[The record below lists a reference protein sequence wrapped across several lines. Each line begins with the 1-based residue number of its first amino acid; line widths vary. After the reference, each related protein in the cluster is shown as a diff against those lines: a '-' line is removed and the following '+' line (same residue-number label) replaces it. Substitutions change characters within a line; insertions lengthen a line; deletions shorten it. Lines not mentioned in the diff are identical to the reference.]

1 MIKGEEG
8 ERGKVEKG
16 RKEKRRRDKLA
27 EVGNGRMG
35 EREKRRRGGGEQ
47 GRKRQGEKEKT
58 GKYEKGI
65 SSKCEKWR
73 RKDWEKEKAKQKE
86 REQDNGKDERK
97 EKGLCVGQV
106 RAVVSHAP
114 TTDTCFSKVV
124 HCVFCIGYLSR
135 ENTCR
140 RRYLHSLRKNILP
153 KRRVPNLERNLRFSH
168 NQTSAILRRT
178 D

>member
-1 MIKGEEG
+1 M
-8 ERGKVEKG
+8 
-16 RKEKRRRDKLA
+16 A

-47 GRKRQGEKEKT
+47 GRRRQGEKEKT

-86 REQDNGKDERK
+86 REQDNVKDERK

-124 HCVFCIGYLSR
+124 LCAFLHWLFVKRKYMSASIFAFPAEKHSAQKACSEFGAELAVFSQPNVRHFATNRLSA
-135 ENTCR
+135 R
-140 RRYLHSLRKNILP
+140 R
-153 KRRVPNLERNLRFSH
+153 
-168 NQTSAILRRT
+168 
-178 D
+178 